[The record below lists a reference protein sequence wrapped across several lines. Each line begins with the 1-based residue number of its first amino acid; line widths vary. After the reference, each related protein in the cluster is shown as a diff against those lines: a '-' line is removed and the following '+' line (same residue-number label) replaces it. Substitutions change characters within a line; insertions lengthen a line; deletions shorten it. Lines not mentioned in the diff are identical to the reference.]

1 MSLSQ
6 HIFDDTPARFF
17 AVLTWRHGRLY
28 IDALDRIE
36 EMQRHRHGVGLSRTE
51 LLEVCQDIIR
61 TNSETEK
68 SSQQLELPLQ
78 ESDKM
83 TGSTEEETSE
93 NEKEEA
99 NLTAPEMLR
108 QMLHCHWLEE
118 PKRSDYQRVYY
129 LDNRAELL
137 LESLRRMAYPEQV
150 TFTDKLHLVCSR
162 LMDAE
167 AFQEHPLSDF
177 ESCNDNLRY
186 GLQELRSLQQG
197 MARLTQRQLRS
208 DSLKENLQ
216 VLYDD
221 FSENIGQRC
230 YKQLISLDLPVRLPL
245 IKEHVTAIE
254 QNPVIIAKMEVDLQK
269 RRPELSEDEIATRVS
284 DLIRDTISMLES
296 VEPQSEAVDRRAA
309 DFARR
314 SFARFRYLQEVSSGR
329 RSEMRTV
336 FDRVNERY
344 AGAKMAHLPDALE
357 LPALKI
363 PSVGLLSGL
372 ESLFVPRTPRKKYQ
386 RQSLADLYDDDILD
400 DHGHAVDEM
409 QENIN
414 SSLNTIRANRFY
426 QTLSVPAAGLQSDAI
441 VTDSEEWLLELAGL
455 LLHGDTL
462 ESQYSIYS
470 PREDYEE
477 PTRSEKDGYLID
489 QFSIH
494 PKNTPS

>member
-17 AVLTWRHGRLY
+17 AVLTWRYGRLY

-36 EMQRHRHGVGLSRTE
+36 EMQRHRHGVGLSRDE
-51 LLEVCQDIIR
+51 LLEVCQDIIE
-61 TNSETEK
+61 NSTV
-68 SSQQLELPLQ
+68 Q
-78 ESDKM
+78 ECA
-83 TGSTEEETSE
+83 EEE
-93 NEKEEA
+93 EKKV
-99 NLTAPEMLR
+99 TAPEMLR
-108 QMLHCHWLEE
+108 QMLHCNWLEE

-150 TFTDKLHLVCSR
+150 TFTDKLHLACSR
-162 LMDAE
+162 LSDPQ
-167 AFQEHPLSDF
+167 AFTDHPLSDL

-208 DSLKENLQ
+208 DSLKENLH

-245 IKEHVTAIE
+245 IKEQLSNIE
-254 QNPVIIAKMEVDLQK
+254 HNPIIVAKMEVDLQK
-269 RRPELSEDEIATRVS
+269 RRPELTEDEVAERVS
-284 DLIRDTISMLES
+284 SLIHDAISMLES

-329 RSEMRTV
+329 RAEMRTV
-336 FDRVNERY
+336 FDRINERY
-344 AGAKMAHLPDALE
+344 NGCKMAHLPDHLE

-363 PSVGLLSGL
+363 PSVGMLSGL
-372 ESLFVPRTPRKKYQ
+372 ESLFVPRTPRKKYE
-386 RQSLADLYDDDILD
+386 RQSLLDLYDEDILE
-400 DHGHAVDEM
+400 DHGNAVGEM
-409 QENIN
+409 QDNIN
-414 SSLNTIRANRFY
+414 SSLNTIRANRFF
-426 QTLSVPAAGLQSDAI
+426 QSLFVPKKGLSSDAI

-455 LLHGDTL
+455 LLHSDTS
-462 ESQYSIYS
+462 ESEYSITS
-470 PREDYEE
+470 PREQHLE
-477 PTRSEKDGYLID
+477 PTQSEKDGYLID
-489 QFSIH
+489 QFTIH
-494 PKNTPS
+494 PTQP

>member
-17 AVLTWRHGRLY
+17 AVLTWRYGRLY

-36 EMQRHRHGVGLSRTE
+36 EIQRHRHGVGLTRAE
-51 LLEVCQDIIR
+51 LIEVCQDIIN
-61 TNSETEK
+61 TSNPDTTEAA
-68 SSQQLELPLQ
+68 
-78 ESDKM
+78 DD
-83 TGSTEEETSE
+83 
-93 NEKEEA
+93 EK

-108 QMLHCHWLEE
+108 QMLHCHWLEA

-137 LESLRRMAYPEQV
+137 LESLRRMAHPEQV

-162 LMDAE
+162 LMDPN
-167 AFQEHPLSDF
+167 AFTDHPLSDI

-230 YKQLISLDLPVRLPL
+230 YKQLISLNLPVRLPL
-245 IKEHVTAIE
+245 IKEQLTNIE
-254 QNPVIIAKMEVDLQK
+254 QNPVVIAKMEVALQK
-269 RRPELSEDEIATRVS
+269 RRPELTENEIAARVS
-284 DLIRDTISMLES
+284 NLIRDAISMLES
-296 VEPQSEAVDRRAA
+296 VEPQSEAVDRKAA

-329 RSEMRTV
+329 RSEMRSV
-336 FDRVNERY
+336 FEKINNHY
-344 AGAKMAHLPDALE
+344 SGCKMAHLPEQLQ
-357 LPALKI
+357 LPALKV

-372 ESLFVPRTPRKKYQ
+372 ESLFAPRTQRKKYE
-386 RQSLADLYDDDILD
+386 RQSLADLYDEDILE
-400 DHGHAVDEM
+400 DHDHAVVEM

-414 SSLNTIRANRFY
+414 SSLNTVRANRFY
-426 QTLSVPAAGLQSDAI
+426 QTLCVPSQGLNSDSI

-455 LLHGDTL
+455 LLHGDTS
-462 ESQYSIYS
+462 ESEYTISS
-470 PREDYEE
+470 PRETFQE
-477 PTRSEKDGYLID
+477 PTQSEKDGYLID
-489 QFSIH
+489 QFTIH
-494 PKNTPS
+494 PNQP